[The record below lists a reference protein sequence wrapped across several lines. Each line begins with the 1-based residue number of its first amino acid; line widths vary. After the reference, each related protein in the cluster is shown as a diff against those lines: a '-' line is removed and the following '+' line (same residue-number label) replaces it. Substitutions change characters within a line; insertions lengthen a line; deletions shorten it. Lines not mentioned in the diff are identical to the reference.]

1 MKELFAWA
9 PHTDSWYVTQ
19 PITEELLPE
28 IMAMFKDALTKAG
41 FKVFH
46 PNKNEQKLDA
56 RLNGSFVGGLELKRT
71 FFSRGVYIEF
81 SRAHL
86 FDGIVDNYYE
96 NGKLLEDTIRSV
108 LNAHTN
114 QDTKGYR
121 KILMQGNIQIMVWAH
136 MDYSEDGE
144 DTATI
149 KRPYH
154 WCYSVRIYN
163 DEKRSWGNPEVEL
176 RIPTKEEAIKLA
188 YAELRKWN
196 VTMQEEIVPL
206 LNEN

>member
-9 PHTDSWYVTQ
+9 PHTDNWYVTQ
-19 PITEELLPE
+19 PITDELFTE
-28 IMAMFKDALTKAG
+28 MMAMFKDALTKAG
-41 FKVFH
+41 FEVKH
-46 PNKNEQKLDA
+46 PNNNEHKLDA
-56 RLNGSFVGGLELKRT
+56 RLDGSFIGGLELKRS

-96 NGKLLEDTIRSV
+96 NGKRFEDTILQV
-108 LNAHTN
+108 LNAHCN

-121 KILMQGNIQIMVWAH
+121 KHIAGGNIQVMVWAH
-136 MDYSEDGE
+136 MDYSQDGE

-154 WCYSVRIYN
+154 WVYSVRIYN

-196 VTMQEEIVPL
+196 ATMQEEIVQI

>member
-9 PHTDSWYVTQ
+9 PHTDNWYVTQ
-19 PITEELLPE
+19 PVTEELLAE
-28 IMAMFKDALTKAG
+28 IMGLFKDALTKEG
-41 FKVFH
+41 FEVFH

-56 RLNGSFVGGLELKRT
+56 RLNGSFIGGLELKRT

-86 FDGIVDNYYE
+86 YDGVLDNYYE
-96 NGKLLEDTIRSV
+96 NGKKLEDTILSV
-108 LNAHTN
+108 LNAHAN

-136 MDYSEDGE
+136 MDYSQEADSV
-144 DTATI
+144 TAI

-154 WCYSVRIYN
+154 WVYSVRIYN

-196 VTMQEEIVPL
+196 ATMQEEIVSL